1 MVKQITKRELFLELI
16 EKHKGIVSIREACMC
31 LYGEYTKHKHCLT
44 LSTIRNL
51 RYIKEYPVY
60 INYIKE
66 DMNFVKP
73 NLILN
78 EKRRNDLNELIVRKG
93 ERQVKSNMDGI
104 NNFAGEWIETDPKNK
119 IVKQTIKIVY
129 NQLLDKLLD
138 LPKISFN
145 KSEKKL
151 IEEKMK

>member
-1 MVKQITKRELFLELI
+1 MVKQRTKKELFLELI
-16 EKHKGIVSIREACMC
+16 EKNKGIVSINKACIC

-44 LSTIRNL
+44 LSTVRSF
-51 RYIKEYPVY
+51 RYRKDYPIY

-73 NLILN
+73 NLIQN
-78 EKRRNDLNELIVRKG
+78 EKRRNDLNELIVRRG

-138 LPKISFN
+138 IPKISFN
-145 KSEKKL
+145 KSERKF
-151 IEEKMK
+151 IEEKIK